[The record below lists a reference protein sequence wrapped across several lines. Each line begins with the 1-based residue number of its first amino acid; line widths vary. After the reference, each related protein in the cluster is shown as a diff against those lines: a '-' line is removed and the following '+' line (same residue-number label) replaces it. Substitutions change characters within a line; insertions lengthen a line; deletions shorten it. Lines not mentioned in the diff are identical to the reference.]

1 MHGVIPRHANSI
13 SKAEVI
19 STSIDGL
26 FCVVRPLNGV
36 DLGYCRKVAAC
47 LISQTSKC
55 GVDDCFKSPS
65 VSRIREASSKV
76 ISVNIANKKLKG
88 DASRV
93 ASETK
98 RLKKSL
104 DSSEKSLVITSLGK
118 DAQIETLEKQLSD
131 TKDQHKLNLAKHLLE
146 IDKWKLKR
154 QFDIGSVKSDLINGL
169 ELRAERRSLI
179 IDRTCT

>member
-1 MHGVIPRHANSI
+1 LSYIPNLS
-13 SKAEVI
+13 
-19 STSIDGL
+19 
-26 FCVVRPLNGV
+26 
-36 DLGYCRKVAAC
+36 
-47 LISQTSKC
+47 SKC

-118 DAQIETLEKQLSD
+118 DAQIETLEKQLRD
-131 TKDQHKLNLAKHLLE
+131 TKDQHKLTLAKHLLE
-146 IDKWKLKR
+146 FNKWKLKR
-154 QFDIGSVKSDLINGL
+154 QFDIGIVKSDLINGL

>member
-1 MHGVIPRHANSI
+1 M
-13 SKAEVI
+13 
-19 STSIDGL
+19 
-26 FCVVRPLNGV
+26 
-36 DLGYCRKVAAC
+36 
-47 LISQTSKC
+47 
-55 GVDDCFKSPS
+55 
-65 VSRIREASSKV
+65 
-76 ISVNIANKKLKG
+76 NIANKKLKG

-104 DSSEKSLVITSLGK
+104 DSSEKSLVITRLGK
-118 DAQIETLEKQLSD
+118 DAQIETLEKQLRD

-146 IDKWKLKR
+146 FDKWKLKR

>member
-1 MHGVIPRHANSI
+1 M
-13 SKAEVI
+13 
-19 STSIDGL
+19 
-26 FCVVRPLNGV
+26 VRPLNGV
-36 DLGYCRKVAAC
+36 DLGYCRKVAVC

-131 TKDQHKLNLAKHLLE
+131 TKDQHKLN
-146 IDKWKLKR
+146 
-154 QFDIGSVKSDLINGL
+154 
-169 ELRAERRSLI
+169 
-179 IDRTCT
+179 